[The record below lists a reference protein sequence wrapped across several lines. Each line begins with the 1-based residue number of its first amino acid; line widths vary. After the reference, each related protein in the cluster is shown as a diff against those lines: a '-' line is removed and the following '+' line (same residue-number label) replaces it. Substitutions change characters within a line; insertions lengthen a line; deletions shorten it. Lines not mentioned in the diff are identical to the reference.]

1 MLVSFPAFGLSI
13 EARFPLPVDSAPT
26 GPELPR
32 VTLEMEPRAR
42 LESKWSGSAAP
53 KAWRGRLGDDQVFAI
68 ERGRDGDLLFR
79 YGTRARFHLDARR
92 RRLGCVPS
100 DPAGTAWRRML
111 LTRVLPNIGIAHGYE
126 ALHASA
132 VSTDSGVVAIA
143 APSGT
148 GKSTL
153 ALELVRRGWP
163 LFADDTVILG
173 RRGEAIEAHPAAPFV
188 NLPAAATDDDVRLL
202 GADLGLVD
210 GERWVAAANSAGAA
224 AEVAAIVLLERE
236 PGQLLGA
243 GPAGASPL
251 ALAPFML
258 GLPDDEGRDSARFAL
273 YADLVERTQLL
284 RLTADVAQRPAD
296 LAATLEGALGL
307 APRVPVREAA

>member
-1 MLVSFPAFGLSI
+1 MLASFPAFGLSV

-26 GPELPR
+26 VSELPR
-32 VTLEMEPRAR
+32 VTLEVEPTVR
-42 LESKWSGSAAP
+42 LESRWSGSASP
-53 KAWRGRLGDDQVFAI
+53 KVWRGRLGDDQVFAI

-100 DPAGTAWRRML
+100 DPAAVAWRRML
-111 LTRVLPNIGIAHGYE
+111 LTRVLPNVAIAHGYE

-132 VSTDSGVVAIA
+132 VSTDRGVVAIA

-173 RRGEAIEAHPAAPFV
+173 RREEAIEAHPAAPFF
-188 NLPAAATDDDVRLL
+188 NLPEPAGDVESL
-202 GADLGLVD
+202 GTELALVD
-210 GERWVAAANSAGAA
+210 GERWVGVSSPAGAA
-224 AEVAAIVLLERE
+224 ARVAAIVLLERG
-236 PGQLLGA
+236 PGKTLEALPVSG
-243 GPAGASPL
+243 SPL

-258 GLPDDEGRDSARFAL
+258 GLPDDEGRDAARFAL
-273 YADLVERTQLL
+273 YADLVENAQLL
-284 RLTADVAQRPAD
+284 RLSAGVTHRPAD
-296 LAATLEGALGL
+296 LAATLEDALGL
-307 APRVPVREAA
+307 ASQVQVEKAA